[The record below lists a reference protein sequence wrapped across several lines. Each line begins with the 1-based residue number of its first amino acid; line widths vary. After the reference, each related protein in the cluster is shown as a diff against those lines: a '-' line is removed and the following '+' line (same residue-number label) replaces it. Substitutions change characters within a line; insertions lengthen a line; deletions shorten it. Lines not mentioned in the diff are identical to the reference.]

1 MQSSSALFGTFSP
14 LTPAYWADARAQLK
28 NVRML
33 TLAGIIT
40 AASIV
45 LESFPIYLLGTSL
58 KIYFSF
64 LVISLG
70 CYVYGPAVGILV
82 GFANDTLGFLISSF
96 GEPYF
101 PGYLITAMLSGLIY
115 GTLLYRQRITVLRLV
130 VVRLIINYGSKYT
143 SLVEGE
149 SVNNTVRPYYLEIPL
164 HFGYRYE
171 IGEGNMK
178 IFGSFGP
185 YFAIGLFGKAESD
198 DGMESFES
206 DVFGS
211 DGMKRFDFGLGL
223 RGGVELFDHYQVFL
237 GYDWGLVDASNVT
250 GIKIHNRNFY
260 IGAAYLF

>member
-28 NVRML
+28 NARML

-130 VVRLIINYGSKYT
+130 VVRLIINYGSNV
-143 SLVEGE
+143 LLG
-149 SVNNTVRPYYLEIPL
+149 SVWKAMLYGKGYYYYFTTGLIKNTTMLPIEVLLMVLMFQLALPALAR
-164 HFGYRYE
+164 
-171 IGEGNMK
+171 
-178 IFGSFGP
+178 S
-185 YFAIGLFGKAESD
+185 GLLPKEVA
-198 DGMESFES
+198 
-206 DVFGS
+206 VQ
-211 DGMKRFDFGLGL
+211 KRLAWF
-223 RGGVELFDHYQVFL
+223 
-237 GYDWGLVDASNVT
+237 
-250 GIKIHNRNFY
+250 
-260 IGAAYLF
+260 

>member
-130 VVRLIINYGSKYT
+130 VVRLVINYGSNV
-143 SLVEGE
+143 LLG
-149 SVNNTVRPYYLEIPL
+149 SVWKAMLYGKGYY
-164 HFGYRYE
+164 Y
-171 IGEGNMK
+171 
-178 IFGSFGP
+178 
-185 YFAIGLFGKAESD
+185 YFTT
-198 DGMESFES
+198 
-206 DVFGS
+206 
-211 DGMKRFDFGLGL
+211 
-223 RGGVELFDHYQVFL
+223 
-237 GYDWGLVDASNVT
+237 GLVKNTTMLPLEVLLMVLMFQLALPALARSGLLPKEVAVQ
-250 GIKIHNRNFY
+250 KRLAWF
-260 IGAAYLF
+260 

>member
-1 MQSSSALFGTFSP
+1 
-14 LTPAYWADARAQLK
+14 
-28 NVRML
+28 ML

-130 VVRLIINYGSKYT
+130 VVRLIINYGSNV
-143 SLVEGE
+143 LLG
-149 SVNNTVRPYYLEIPL
+149 SVWKAMLYGKGYYYYFTTGLIKNTTMLPIEVLLMVLMFQLALPALAR
-164 HFGYRYE
+164 
-171 IGEGNMK
+171 
-178 IFGSFGP
+178 S
-185 YFAIGLFGKAESD
+185 GLLPKEVA
-198 DGMESFES
+198 
-206 DVFGS
+206 VQ
-211 DGMKRFDFGLGL
+211 KRLAWF
-223 RGGVELFDHYQVFL
+223 
-237 GYDWGLVDASNVT
+237 
-250 GIKIHNRNFY
+250 
-260 IGAAYLF
+260 

>member
-70 CYVYGPAVGILV
+70 CYVYGPGVGFLV

-130 VVRLIINYGSKYT
+130 VVRLVINYGSNV
-143 SLVEGE
+143 LLG
-149 SVNNTVRPYYLEIPL
+149 SVWKAMLYGKGYY
-164 HFGYRYE
+164 Y
-171 IGEGNMK
+171 
-178 IFGSFGP
+178 
-185 YFAIGLFGKAESD
+185 YFTT
-198 DGMESFES
+198 
-206 DVFGS
+206 
-211 DGMKRFDFGLGL
+211 
-223 RGGVELFDHYQVFL
+223 
-237 GYDWGLVDASNVT
+237 GLVKNTTMLPIEVLLMVLMFQLALPALARSGLLPKEVAVQ
-250 GIKIHNRNFY
+250 KRLAWF
-260 IGAAYLF
+260 

>member
-101 PGYLITAMLSGLIY
+101 PGSLITAMLSGLIY

-130 VVRLIINYGSKYT
+130 VVRLIINYGSNV
-143 SLVEGE
+143 LLG
-149 SVNNTVRPYYLEIPL
+149 SVWKAMLYGKGYYYYFTTGLIKNTTMLPIEVLLMVLMFQLALPALAR
-164 HFGYRYE
+164 
-171 IGEGNMK
+171 
-178 IFGSFGP
+178 S
-185 YFAIGLFGKAESD
+185 GLLPKEVA
-198 DGMESFES
+198 
-206 DVFGS
+206 VQ
-211 DGMKRFDFGLGL
+211 KRLAWF
-223 RGGVELFDHYQVFL
+223 
-237 GYDWGLVDASNVT
+237 
-250 GIKIHNRNFY
+250 
-260 IGAAYLF
+260 

>member
-130 VVRLIINYGSKYT
+130 VVRLVINYGSNVLLGSVWKAMLYGKGYYYYFT
-143 SLVEGE
+143 TGLVK
-149 SVNNTVRPYYLEIPL
+149 NTTLLPVEVVLTL
-164 HFGYRYE
+164 
-171 IGEGNMK
+171 
-178 IFGSFGP
+178 
-185 YFAIGLFGKAESD
+185 L
-198 DGMESFES
+198 
-206 DVFGS
+206 V
-211 DGMKRFDFGLGL
+211 LGL
-223 RGGVELFDHYQVFL
+223 AERQ
-237 GYDWGLVDASNVT
+237 GLD
-250 GIKIHNRNFY
+250 KK
-260 IGAAYLF
+260 YLHKK

>member
-14 LTPAYWADARAQLK
+14 LTPAYWADARSQLK

-130 VVRLIINYGSKYT
+130 VVRLVINYGSNV
-143 SLVEGE
+143 LLG
-149 SVNNTVRPYYLEIPL
+149 SVWKAMLYGKGYLYYLTS
-164 HFGYRYE
+164 G
-171 IGEGNMK
+171 
-178 IFGSFGP
+178 
-185 YFAIGLFGKAESD
+185 AIKNTL
-198 DGMESFES
+198 M
-206 DVFGS
+206 
-211 DGMKRFDFGLGL
+211 LP
-223 RGGVELFDHYQVFL
+223 VEVFL
-237 GYDWGLVDASNVT
+237 MWAVLNAAVNYGLDR
-250 GIKIHNRNFY
+250 KYIHKR
-260 IGAAYLF
+260 

>member
-14 LTPAYWADARAQLK
+14 LTPAYWTDARAQLK

-130 VVRLIINYGSKYT
+130 VVRLIINYGSNV
-143 SLVEGE
+143 LLG
-149 SVNNTVRPYYLEIPL
+149 SVWKAMLYGKGYY
-164 HFGYRYE
+164 Y
-171 IGEGNMK
+171 
-178 IFGSFGP
+178 
-185 YFAIGLFGKAESD
+185 YFTT
-198 DGMESFES
+198 
-206 DVFGS
+206 
-211 DGMKRFDFGLGL
+211 
-223 RGGVELFDHYQVFL
+223 
-237 GYDWGLVDASNVT
+237 GLVKNTTMLPIEVLLMVLMFQLALPALARSGLLPKEVAVQ
-250 GIKIHNRNFY
+250 KRLAWF
-260 IGAAYLF
+260 

>member
-28 NVRML
+28 NVRIL

-115 GTLLYRQRITVLRLV
+115 GALLYRQRITVLRLV
-130 VVRLIINYGSKYT
+130 VVRLVINYGSNV
-143 SLVEGE
+143 LLG
-149 SVNNTVRPYYLEIPL
+149 SVWKAMLYGKGYLYYLTS
-164 HFGYRYE
+164 G
-171 IGEGNMK
+171 
-178 IFGSFGP
+178 
-185 YFAIGLFGKAESD
+185 AIKNTL
-198 DGMESFES
+198 M
-206 DVFGS
+206 
-211 DGMKRFDFGLGL
+211 LP
-223 RGGVELFDHYQVFL
+223 VEVFL
-237 GYDWGLVDASNVT
+237 MWAVLNAAVNYGLDR
-250 GIKIHNRNFY
+250 KYIHKR
-260 IGAAYLF
+260 

>member
-14 LTPAYWADARAQLK
+14 LTPTYWADARAQLK

-130 VVRLIINYGSKYT
+130 VVRLVINYGSNV
-143 SLVEGE
+143 LLG
-149 SVNNTVRPYYLEIPL
+149 SVWKAMLYGKGYY
-164 HFGYRYE
+164 Y
-171 IGEGNMK
+171 
-178 IFGSFGP
+178 
-185 YFAIGLFGKAESD
+185 YFTT
-198 DGMESFES
+198 
-206 DVFGS
+206 
-211 DGMKRFDFGLGL
+211 
-223 RGGVELFDHYQVFL
+223 
-237 GYDWGLVDASNVT
+237 GLVKNTTMLPIEVLLMVLMFQLALPSLARSGLLPKEVAVQ
-250 GIKIHNRNFY
+250 KRLAWF
-260 IGAAYLF
+260 

>member
-130 VVRLIINYGSKYT
+130 VVRLVINYGSNV
-143 SLVEGE
+143 LLG
-149 SVNNTVRPYYLEIPL
+149 SVWKAMLYGKGYY
-164 HFGYRYE
+164 Y
-171 IGEGNMK
+171 
-178 IFGSFGP
+178 
-185 YFAIGLFGKAESD
+185 YFTT
-198 DGMESFES
+198 
-206 DVFGS
+206 
-211 DGMKRFDFGLGL
+211 
-223 RGGVELFDHYQVFL
+223 
-237 GYDWGLVDASNVT
+237 GLVKKTIMLPIEVLIMVLMFQLALPALARSGLLPKEVAVQ
-250 GIKIHNRNFY
+250 KRLAWF
-260 IGAAYLF
+260 

>member
-130 VVRLIINYGSKYT
+130 VVRLVINYGSNV
-143 SLVEGE
+143 LLG
-149 SVNNTVRPYYLEIPL
+149 SVWKAMLYGKGYY
-164 HFGYRYE
+164 Y
-171 IGEGNMK
+171 
-178 IFGSFGP
+178 
-185 YFAIGLFGKAESD
+185 YFTT
-198 DGMESFES
+198 
-206 DVFGS
+206 
-211 DGMKRFDFGLGL
+211 
-223 RGGVELFDHYQVFL
+223 
-237 GYDWGLVDASNVT
+237 GLVKNTIMLPIEVLLMMLMFQLALPALARSGLLPKEVAVQ
-250 GIKIHNRNFY
+250 KCLAWF
-260 IGAAYLF
+260 